1 MAVRKETKV
10 GQVDLPLEAL
20 DGDMPD
26 DKLGVRDYYR
36 GLANFIMRCETP
48 MTIAIQGDW
57 GSGKTSAM
65 NYIKEDLRNS
75 KSENVAVIE
84 FNAWQYSQFDLGD
97 ALTFSLMHE
106 IAAPMAAKTRKAE
119 EFLRTVGKFGRWVA
133 ATGVSQAGAALGLSA
148 ASGRIVDALD
158 SIGTEDN
165 ETNAVARLKNL
176 RAKFDETVQDYC
188 AQAGCSQVAIFI
200 DDLDRINAQRAIEV
214 LESLK
219 LFLDVRRCVFVLAI
233 DFEVVRQGVEAK
245 YSMAGGSALSK
256 DHARA
261 YFDKIIQVPF
271 RMPVASYRIESMIE
285 KAVGVSRGDEMK
297 EYVALARDSVGSNPR
312 SIKRLMNTHSL
323 LQIIHEARPDHS
335 DQAALIRSKQV
346 FALLCAQSA
355 FYEFYDELI
364 RVYQR
369 EDNDALDAFF
379 EAVSDATSEQ
389 SGLRMMS
396 VEDRIRLARFSQRF
410 KNILEGFEGEAAAD
424 ILGAALQVTNI
435 TRTGGSEVADET
447 QDGSELIDSEAVLA
461 FARRNTSVEASE
473 AFELIRR
480 ELQQHA
486 AAQGKPFSAVALT
499 ESVTHAIN
507 FYVQDGEEVLA
518 TSARGRRR
526 FASVRC
532 SKRKGISIDFGR
544 STPSDCDPGK
554 SYSREWNG
562 FVELLTSAESSQD
575 NKLPNLRVSGNA
587 YPLSFVE
594 IKSVEVAQG
603 IVNPLKKAFDIYVEQ
618 TGV

>member
-1 MAVRKETKV
+1 MVVESEVRV
-10 GQVDLPLEAL
+10 GQVDLPLEAA

-75 KSENVAVIE
+75 KNKTVSVIE

-106 IAAPMAAKTRKAE
+106 IAAPMAARTRKAE
-119 EFLRTVGKFGRWVA
+119 DFLRTVGKFGRWVA
-133 ATGVSQAGAALGLSA
+133 ATGVSQAGATLGLSA

-176 RAKFDETVQDYC
+176 RAKFEEAVQDFC
-188 AQAGCSQVAIFI
+188 EQTGCSKVAIFI
-200 DDLDRINAQRAIEV
+200 DDLDRINAQRAVEV

-245 YSMAGGSALSK
+245 YSMAGGNAIAK

-285 KAVGVSRGDEMK
+285 KAVGVSNEGEMK

-323 LQIIHEARPDHS
+323 LQIIHEARPVQS
-335 DQAALIRSKQV
+335 EQSALIGSKQV

-369 EDNDALDAFF
+369 EDNDALYSFF
-379 EAVSDATSEQ
+379 EAVANATPEQPEFRAMSD
-389 SGLRMMS
+389 
-396 VEDRIRLARFSQRF
+396 EDRIRLARFAQRF
-410 KNILEGFEGEAAAD
+410 RNILEGSEDETIGD
-424 ILGAALQVTNI
+424 TLGAALQVTNI
-435 TRTGGSEVADET
+435 TRTGGSEVADDSEE
-447 QDGSELIDSEAVLA
+447 GSKLIDAGSVLA
-461 FARRNTSVEASE
+461 FARQNTSSDAAD
-473 AFELIRR
+473 AFKHIRDELHRYA
-480 ELQQHA
+480 ESK
-486 AAQGKPFSAVALT
+486 GKPFSAVGLT

-507 FYVQDGEEVLA
+507 FYAQNAQDVLK
-518 TSARGRRR
+518 TSTRGRRR

-575 NKLPNLRVSGNA
+575 NKLAHLRVSGNA

-594 IKSVEVAQG
+594 IKSVEVARA
-603 IVNPLKKAFDIYVEQ
+603 VVDPLKKAFDIYVEQ